1 MFDIGF
7 WELVLISVVGL
18 VVLGPERLPVA
29 IRSVSKFIGSAK
41 SMANSVKDELSHELK
56 VQELQENLRKA
67 EQMGMEDLSPELK
80 KSVDELKQLLLKF
93 SVHTLS
99 LSLISQVRLKRVTLR
114 LRIMNHFRS
123 TVRHQLRQI
132 KKPNSLARRSR
143 EVLELIS
150 IRAAPFRSSLLR
162 GLTCLRLSRHS
173 L

>member
-80 KSVDELKQLLLKF
+80 KSVDELKQAAAEVQRPYAKPESDKPSEAQTSHTETADHESLQINSEA
-93 SVHTLS
+93 SVTPD
-99 LSLISQVRLKRVTLR
+99 
-114 LRIMNHFRS
+114 
-123 TVRHQLRQI
+123 
-132 KKPNSLARRSR
+132 KKA
-143 EVLELIS
+143 E
-150 IRAAPFRSSLLR
+150 
-162 GLTCLRLSRHS
+162 
-173 L
+173 